1 MSVIFSTSSG
11 VTDSFFGK
19 SQEPIKML
27 IEKEVE
33 AFEQMSAIPHLFKE
47 VKSNNFAEKFTSRTS
62 LDDFLPVGEGGAY
75 PTGSAE
81 EGFSRVIYP
90 ETWKNRFV
98 VTQEMIEDK
107 KSIDLSTSAIG
118 FTESFGRTK
127 EKFAASLFANGTN
140 TVLKL
145 GSKSY
150 NIACAD
156 GKALFAADHPAKGK
170 GSAQCNKFTDA
181 FSADALAA
189 CETAMQNFTD
199 DNGNVLNIAPDTII
213 IPNDYKLKKD
223 VFAVIGADKDPE
235 TANNGFNYQFGRWNV
250 IVWPYLTKISGA
262 SSSAVPWIL
271 GDSRYNRS
279 RGGAIW
285 TNRVPLTVKSVLDDN
300 NDNNIWNGRARFG
313 AGFNNWRA
321 FAIGGMST
329 GTTLVSAGA

>member
-1 MSVIFSTSSG
+1 MSVLFSTGSG

-33 AFEQMSAIPHLFKE
+33 AFEQMSAIPKLFKE
-47 VKSNNFAEKFTSRTS
+47 IKSNNFAEKFTSRTA
-62 LDDFLPVGEGGAY
+62 LDDFIPVGEGGAY
-75 PTGSAE
+75 PNASLE

-107 KSIDLSTSAIG
+107 KSVDLSTSAIG

-127 EKFAASLFANGTN
+127 EKFAASMFANGVN
-140 TVLKL
+140 TSIKL

-150 NIACAD
+150 NIAGAD
-156 GKALFAADHPAKGK
+156 GKALFAADHPGK
-170 GSAQCNKFTDA
+170 GSGKTQSNKFTDA
-181 FSADALAA
+181 FSLDVLSAM
-189 CETAMQNFTD
+189 ETAMQNFKD
-199 DNGNVLNIAPDTII
+199 DTGNVLNIAPDTII
-213 IPNDYKLKKD
+213 IPNDYKLKKT
-223 VFAVIGADKDPE
+223 VFEVIGADKDPN

-250 IVWPYLTKISGA
+250 IVWPYLTNIQGAASGKT
-262 SSSAVPWIL
+262 PFIL
-271 GDSRYNRS
+271 GDSKFNRT

-285 TNRVPLTVKSVLDDN
+285 TNRVPLTVRSLLDDN
-300 NDNNIWNGRARFG
+300 NDNNVWNGRARFG

-321 FAIGGMST
+321 FAIGGMAA
-329 GTTLVSAGA
+329 GTALIAS